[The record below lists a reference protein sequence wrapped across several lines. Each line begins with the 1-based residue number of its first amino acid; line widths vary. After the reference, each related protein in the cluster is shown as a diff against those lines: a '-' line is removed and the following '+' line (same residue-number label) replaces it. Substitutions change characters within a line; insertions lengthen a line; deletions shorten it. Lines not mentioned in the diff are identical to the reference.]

1 VKDETARLES
11 MGLFTKVESSE
22 WAAPT
27 FINPKKNQTVRIIT
41 DFHGLNKCLKRNP
54 YPIPK
59 LSDIFKGM
67 EKFLMQQ
74 QLISTWIL
82 FHTIVRFS
90 KKAFC
95 YQLT

>member
-67 EKFLMQQ
+67 EKFRYATTIDLNMDIITYHCQIQQ
-74 QLISTWIL
+74 KT
-82 FHTIVRFS
+82 
-90 KKAFC
+90 
-95 YQLT
+95 